1 MMLVAVLLCLAL
13 QRFANMGGWFQMSWF
28 ELYLKTLNPW
38 ITKLNEW
45 VAILLVVAPVLLL
58 LVLLHFLFSWRLFGL
73 FNLILTT
80 AILFFCIDARD
91 FKNQLE
97 AYFNNLEKG
106 DTHAAAN
113 AVANFIGDASSSTT
127 AELNRAVTKAILL
140 NSFTQL
146 FTGLFWFMVFGVYGI
161 YAVAVYFLIVLLR
174 KSALKVDANYVEL
187 AKLTTKIQAVLDWL
201 PSRLIGISYS
211 LVGNFNKG
219 FAYCHKNLW
228 TGLTDAR
235 KFTIDAG
242 IASLDV
248 DPDVAKATPIENY
261 AALDLINRVL
271 IVWLIALF
279 FVWLGV
285 LL

>member
-1 MMLVAVLLCLAL
+1 MMLVAVLICLAL

-28 ELYLKTLNPW
+28 ELYLKSLSPW

-45 VAILLVVAPVLLL
+45 VAIFLVVAPVLLL

-80 AILFFCIDARD
+80 AVLFFCIDARD
-91 FKNQLE
+91 FKNQLT

-106 DTHAAAN
+106 DTSAATD

-146 FTGLFWFMVFGVYGI
+146 FTGLFWFIALGVYGI
-161 YAVAVYFLIVLLR
+161 YAVAAYFLIVLLR
-174 KSALKVDANYVEL
+174 KNALKVDANHIEL
-187 AKLTTKIQAVLDWL
+187 AKLTAKIQAVLDWL

-228 TGLTDAR
+228 TNLTDAR

-248 DPDVAKATPIENY
+248 DPDITKATPIENY

-279 FVWLGV
+279 FVWIGV